1 MAKQGGILTKEL
13 GVIGGLGPMATA
25 YFLELV
31 VKMTDAKKDCEHVP
45 MIIFNHPSIPDRTDY
60 ILGKSKESPLDVIV
74 SLGKTLV
81 GLGAD
86 IISIPCITAHYFYDD
101 ILREIGIP
109 VINMLEETANYL
121 KANQINEVGLMATDG
136 TIRAGFFVDLL
147 ENRGIK
153 VHIPGETSQKKVM
166 SIIYDDIKANKP
178 FDINKFKLV
187 ERELREAGAQVI
199 ILGCMELSLIKKDG
213 KTGPGFLDAM
223 EVLAIKSIELTG
235 ANVKAEYKNLLV

>member
-45 MIIFNHPSIPDRTDY
+45 MIIFNHPAVPDRTDY

-74 SLGKTLV
+74 SIGKTLV
-81 GLGAD
+81 GLGVD

-136 TIRAGFFVDLL
+136 TIKAGFFADVL

-153 VHIPGETSQKKVM
+153 VHIPGEMSQKMVM

-178 FDINKFKLV
+178 YDINKFKLV

-199 ILGCMELSLIKKDG
+199 ILGCTELSLIKKDG
-213 KTGPGFLDAM
+213 KAGPGFLDAM

-235 ANVKAEYKNLLV
+235 ANVKDEYKNLLV